1 MPGIAE
7 KERRARDLRSQVAEL
22 EPGLEG
28 VIFEHIRTR
37 RELITVYSMKDGEAI
52 PVPEYMLRAVLTKMD
67 GGEYMFT
74 DNPAEA
80 PEYHK
85 GTVKCFLHADSP
97 ERASGVLNEIGLAG
111 KVCPAGS
118 LASVHSKRTHGE
130 RRHGREWAAY
140 KEYLDNEKEEKAI
153 TRQEKQLEA
162 TLALARGTAEQAA
175 SYEGEPAR
183 VLDPKTA
190 CDICGKG
197 GLKNVGAHKRG
208 AHNERP

>member
-37 RELITVYSMKDGEAI
+37 RELVTVYSMADGEAI
-52 PVPEYMLRAVLTKMD
+52 PVPEYMVRAVMTKTVN
-67 GGEYMFT
+67 GEYMFT

-80 PEYHK
+80 PEYRK
-85 GTVKCFLHADSP
+85 GTVKCFLHADSA
-97 ERASGVLNEIGLAG
+97 ERATGVLSEIGLAG

-140 KEYLDNEKEEKAI
+140 KEYLDNEKETKAI
-153 TRQEKQLEA
+153 ARQEKQLEA
-162 TLALARGTAEQAA
+162 TLALAGKAAPEAPKGT
-175 SYEGEPAR
+175 
-183 VLDPKTA
+183 
-190 CDICGKG
+190 CDTCGKDG
-197 GLKNVGAHKRG
+197 FKNVGAHKRG
-208 AHNERP
+208 AHNERA

>member
-37 RELITVYSMKDGEAI
+37 RELVTVYSMNDGEAI
-52 PVPEYMLRAVLTKMD
+52 PIPEYMVRAVMTKRVD
-67 GGEYMFT
+67 GEYMFT

-80 PEYHK
+80 PEYRK
-85 GTVKCFLHADSP
+85 GTTKCFLHAESA
-97 ERASGVLNEIGLAG
+97 ERASGILDEIGLKG

-140 KEYLDNEKEEKAI
+140 QEYLNNEKEANAI
-153 TRQEKQLEA
+153 ARQERQLDA
-162 TLALARGTAEQAA
+162 TLSIARGGQSVQTKAE
-175 SYEGEPAR
+175 PT
-183 VLDPKTA
+183 PKGT
-190 CDICGKG
+190 CDICGKKF
-197 GLKNVGAHKRG
+197 KNVGVHKSHAHK
-208 AHNERP
+208 